1 MQYDEFRNV
10 KSLTTQIGAMNM
22 KDLRMSDIKVMKFE
36 KESPTLV
43 SVKYS
48 YNDEFKSFQL
58 IKKPKVVTD
67 LLQCYSEKIALSENE
82 KKNLKELCEKSLI
95 PRPYDVFFNKNFA

>member
-1 MQYDEFRNV
+1 
-10 KSLTTQIGAMNM
+10 
-22 KDLRMSDIKVMKFE
+22 MKFE
-36 KESPTLV
+36 KQCPTSV

-48 YNDEFKSFQL
+48 YRDEFKRFQL

-67 LLQCYSEKIALSENE
+67 LLQCYSEKISLSENK

-95 PRPYDVFFNKNFA
+95 PRSYSEFFNKIT